1 MVEIKEKIIPIYIE
15 DEMKDSYIDYAMS
28 VIIGRALPDV
38 RDGLK
43 PVHRRILYA
52 MHQMGMTHN
61 RPHKKSA
68 RIVGEVLGKYHPHG
82 DAAVYDTLTR
92 MVQDFS
98 LRHPL
103 IDGQGNFGSVDGDAP
118 AAMRYTEVRLGSLAE
133 EILKDI
139 EKETVNFGPNFDG
152 SLQEPHILP
161 SAIPNLLVNGSSGI
175 AVGMATNIP
184 PHNLEE
190 VVDGTIAVIDDPE
203 IEVEKLI
210 PIIKGP
216 DFPTGALICG
226 RSGIEEAYT
235 TGRGHITV
243 RARADIEK
251 HKGGRE
257 SIIVKE
263 IPFQVNKARL
273 VESIANLVR
282 AKKIEGIADLRD
294 ESDRKGMRV
303 VIELKRG
310 EIAQVLLNQLF
321 KHTQLQTTFG
331 VIMLAL
337 VNNRPRVLN
346 LKQVIVHYIEH
357 RRRVTVRRIEYELRK
372 DTLRAHILEGLRI
385 AIANLDKTIKIIRAS
400 KSPEEAEEK
409 LIKAFELSEEQAQA
423 ILDMKLQRLTGLERE
438 KIDLEYKE
446 LEKRIKE
453 YKTILKDPQK
463 VLDIISEELLA
474 IKKKYGDKRR
484 TQITKAAVEEF
495 QVEDLIAEEDVAITV
510 SHTGYIKRIPVST
523 YRIQRRGGRGVTGM
537 GTKEEDFVEHLLIA
551 STHQYILCFTNKGR
565 IHWLKVYKI
574 PQTGR
579 AAKGKAIVNLLKLD
593 QDEFV
598 TTFIPVKEFDDRHFL
613 IMATKKG
620 VIKKTNLAAYSR
632 PRAGGIIALRLDKG
646 DELMKVKMTDGS
658 QDVVLGTRV
667 GLAIRFRET
676 QVRGMGRGARG
687 VRGIRLSKED
697 RVIGM
702 EVIREEATL
711 LAITENGYGKR
722 TKHTNYRVQSR
733 GGKGVINI
741 QTTKRNG
748 PVVGIKMVD
757 TSDGLM
763 IVTARGMII
772 QSPIKDIRSMG
783 RNTQGVRLIRLK
795 PEDKVVAIARV
806 MNNQDREEAEVK
818 RESSPDKRESE
829 KVGKRES
836 EKEVEVKKESSPDKR
851 GEKGRGLRSASKS
864 GKIEKRKRGRPLKK
878 ESQESKVKSQKPR
891 TKSQK

>member
-82 DAAVYDTLTR
+82 DTAVYDTLTR

-133 EILKDI
+133 ELLKDI

-203 IEVEKLI
+203 IEVDKLI
-210 PIIKGP
+210 PIVKGP

-235 TGRGHITV
+235 TGRGHITL
-243 RARADIEK
+243 RAKVDIEK

-257 SIIVKE
+257 CLIVKE

-273 VESIANLVR
+273 VESIADLVR

-310 EIAQVLLNQLF
+310 EIAQVILNQLF

-346 LKQVIVHYIEH
+346 LKQVITYYIEH

-372 DTLRAHILEGLRI
+372 AALRAHILEGLRI

-400 KSPEEAEEK
+400 KSVEEAREK

-453 YKTILKDPQK
+453 YKAILGDPQK

-474 IKKKYGDKRR
+474 VKKKYGDKRR

-495 QVEDLIAEEDVAITV
+495 RVEDLIVEEDVAITV
-510 SHTGYIKRIPVST
+510 
-523 YRIQRRGGRGVTGM
+523 
-537 GTKEEDFVEHLLIA
+537 
-551 STHQYILCFTNKGR
+551 
-565 IHWLKVYKI
+565 
-574 PQTGR
+574 
-579 AAKGKAIVNLLKLD
+579 
-593 QDEFV
+593 
-598 TTFIPVKEFDDRHFL
+598 
-613 IMATKKG
+613 
-620 VIKKTNLAAYSR
+620 
-632 PRAGGIIALRLDKG
+632 
-646 DELMKVKMTDGS
+646 
-658 QDVVLGTRV
+658 
-667 GLAIRFRET
+667 
-676 QVRGMGRGARG
+676 
-687 VRGIRLSKED
+687 
-697 RVIGM
+697 
-702 EVIREEATL
+702 
-711 LAITENGYGKR
+711 
-722 TKHTNYRVQSR
+722 
-733 GGKGVINI
+733 
-741 QTTKRNG
+741 
-748 PVVGIKMVD
+748 
-757 TSDGLM
+757 
-763 IVTARGMII
+763 
-772 QSPIKDIRSMG
+772 
-783 RNTQGVRLIRLK
+783 
-795 PEDKVVAIARV
+795 
-806 MNNQDREEAEVK
+806 
-818 RESSPDKRESE
+818 
-829 KVGKRES
+829 
-836 EKEVEVKKESSPDKR
+836 
-851 GEKGRGLRSASKS
+851 
-864 GKIEKRKRGRPLKK
+864 
-878 ESQESKVKSQKPR
+878 
-891 TKSQK
+891 